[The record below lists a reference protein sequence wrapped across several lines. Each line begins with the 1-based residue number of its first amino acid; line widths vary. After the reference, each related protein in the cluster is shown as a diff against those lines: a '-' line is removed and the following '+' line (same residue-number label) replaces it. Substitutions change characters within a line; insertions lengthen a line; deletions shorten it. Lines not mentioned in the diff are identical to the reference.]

1 MTYTKNEIYL
11 MLEHLDEEELRLVYR
26 FINELKGRDDE

>member
-1 MTYTKNEIYL
+1 MKYTKNEIYL

-26 FINELKGRDDE
+26 FINELKGREEK